1 MFLERLFN
9 QTSAPEL
16 EQMIKFT
23 EARHKLLS
31 DNIVNIDTPGYQAK
45 DLSLNGFQQM
55 LGDRMEKRD
64 AAVPG
69 ATDFDDVMPE
79 ATDPNGGIL
88 FHDGQKRSLEQ
99 LMSDFSKN
107 ALMHNTVIEM
117 LREQYSVLNM
127 AIMEKPG

>member
-9 QTSAPEL
+9 QTNAPEL
-16 EQMIKFT
+16 EQMVKFT
-23 EARHKLLS
+23 EARHTLLA

-45 DLSLNGFQQM
+45 DLSLGGFQEM
-55 LGDRMEKRD
+55 LGERMDQRD
-64 AAVPG
+64 SNAPG
-69 ATDFDDVMPE
+69 GTDFSDIMPK
-79 ATDPNGGIL
+79 ATDPNGGVL

-117 LREQYSVLNM
+117 LRQQYTMLDM
-127 AIMEKPG
+127 AITEKPE

>member
-9 QTSAPEL
+9 QTNAPEL
-16 EQMIKFT
+16 EQMVKFT
-23 EARHKLLS
+23 EARHTLLS
-31 DNIVNIDTPGYQAK
+31 DNIVNLDTPGYQAK
-45 DLSLNGFQQM
+45 DLSLSGFQEM

-64 AAVPG
+64 SDSPG
-69 ATDFDDVMPE
+69 STDFSDVMPA
-79 ATDPNGGIL
+79 ATDPNGGLL

-117 LREQYSVLNM
+117 LRQQYTMLNM
-127 AIMEKPG
+127 AIMEKPE